1 MNGFAFHGAVL
12 ILEKDKNMDNKQN
25 TRARLGSRLGFILL
39 SAGCAIGVGNVWKFP
54 WMVGQYGGGIFVLI
68 YLLFLVILGLP
79 IMTMEF
85 SVGRASQRSPICQY
99 DPLPGHKAF
108 KAHGYLSFV
117 GLYVLMMFYTVVA
130 GWILYYFKGTALGEF
145 EAMGEEV
152 SASFGNML
160 SDPWS
165 MIICMAI
172 VVVAGFLVNS
182 FGVQKGLERV
192 TKVMMIAL
200 FVLMIGIAAYCCTL
214 ENAPDG
220 LAFYLIPDFGKMME
234 AGILN
239 VISGAMLQALF
250 TLSLGMGSMAIFG
263 SYIDKDRSLLGE
275 SVNVAALD
283 TLVAV
288 ISGLIIFPACFTYNG
303 GETTAGPALIFE
315 VLPKI
320 FNNMPGG
327 RIVGSLFFIFLT
339 FAAFSTVLAVFEGIL
354 ASTIDK
360 FGWTR
365 KKACI
370 INGALL
376 LVLSLPCIF
385 GFNIWSGFAPFGK
398 GVLDWE
404 DFFVS
409 NLVLPLGS
417 IVYIIYCT
425 NKRIG
430 WGFDNMMEEANSGKG
445 LKVKKWMRPY
455 MTYVLPVIML
465 ITFVFGVLSF
475 FNVKF

>member
-1 MNGFAFHGAVL
+1 M
-12 ILEKDKNMDNKQN
+12 KSQN
-25 TRARLGSRLGFILL
+25 VESARERLGSRLGFILL

-68 YLLFLVILGLP
+68 YLVFLAILGLP

-85 SVGRASQRSPICQY
+85 SIGRASQKSPICQY
-99 DPLPGHKAF
+99 DTLPGHKAF
-108 KAHGYLSFV
+108 KAHGYISFI

-130 GWILYYFKGTALGEF
+130 GWMLYYFKGTAFGDF
-145 EAMGEEV
+145 AAMGDNV
-152 SASFGNML
+152 SASFGEML
-160 SDPWS
+160 SDPVA
-165 MIICMAI
+165 MIICMVI
-172 VVVAGFLVNS
+172 IVVAGFLVNS

-200 FVLMIGIAAYCCTL
+200 FVLMIGIAVYCCTL
-214 ENAPDG
+214 DNAVEG
-220 LAFYLIPDFGKMME
+220 LKFYLVPDFDKLADAE
-234 AGILN
+234 LKN
-239 VISGAMLQALF
+239 VIAGAMLQALF

-263 SYIDKDRSLLGE
+263 SYIDRERSLLGE
-275 SVNVAALD
+275 SVNVAVLD
-283 TLVAV
+283 TIVAI

-315 VLPKI
+315 ILPAI
-320 FNNMPGG
+320 FNNMPAG
-327 RIVGSLFFIFLT
+327 RLVGSLFFIFLS
-339 FAAFSTVLAVFEGIL
+339 FAAFSTILAVFEAIL
-354 ASTIDK
+354 ACTIDK
-360 FGWTR
+360 FGWSR
-365 KKACI
+365 RKACI

-385 GFNIWSGFAPFGK
+385 GFNIWSDFAPLGK

-417 IVYIIYCT
+417 VVYIIFCT
-425 NKRIG
+425 NKKIG
-430 WGFDNMMEEANSGKG
+430 WGFDNLMEEANQGKG
-445 LKVKKWMRPY
+445 LKIKKWMRPY

-465 ITFVFGVLSF
+465 ITFAFGIYYF
-475 FNVKF
+475 FN

>member
-1 MNGFAFHGAVL
+1 M
-12 ILEKDKNMDNKQN
+12 DKKEN
-25 TRARLGSRLGFILL
+25 TRARLGSRLGFILI

-54 WMVGQYGGGIFVLI
+54 WMVGQYGGGFFVLI
-68 YLLFLVILGLP
+68 YLLFLVIMGLP

-85 SVGRASQRSPICQY
+85 SVGRASQKSPICQY

-108 KAHGYLSFV
+108 KAHGYLSFI
-117 GLYVLMMFYTVVA
+117 GLYVLMMFYTVVS
-130 GWILYYFKGTALGEF
+130 GWMLYYFKGTVFGDF
-145 EAMGEEV
+145 EAMGDAV
-152 SASFGNML
+152 SGSFDQML
-160 SDPWS
+160 ADPVS
-165 MIICMAI
+165 MIVCMVI
-172 VVVAGFLVNS
+172 IVVAGFLVNS

-200 FVLMIGIAAYCCTL
+200 FVLMIGLAIYCCTL
-214 ENAPDG
+214 DNAAEG
-220 LAFYLIPDFGKMME
+220 LKFYLVPDIDKLLD
-234 AGILN
+234 AGVMN

-263 SYIDKDRSLLGE
+263 SYIDKERSLLGE
-275 SVNVAALD
+275 SVNIAVLD

-303 GETTAGPALIFE
+303 GQTTAGPALIFS
-315 VLPKI
+315 VLPSI

-327 RIVGSLFFIFLT
+327 RIVGSFFFIFLT
-339 FAAFSTVLAVFEGIL
+339 FAAFSTILAVFEGII
-354 ASTIDK
+354 ACTVDK
-360 FGWTR
+360 FGWSR
-365 KKACI
+365 RKACI

-385 GFNIWSGFAPFGK
+385 GFNVWSGFAPFGK

-417 IVYIIYCT
+417 LTYVIYCT

-430 WGFDNMMEEANSGKG
+430 FGFDNLLEEANTGKG
-445 LKVKKWMRPY
+445 LKLKKWMRPY
-455 MTYVLPVIML
+455 MSYVLPVIML
-465 ITFVFGVLSF
+465 VILVFGILSF
-475 FNVKF
+475 FGISF

>member
-1 MNGFAFHGAVL
+1 
-12 ILEKDKNMDNKQN
+12 MDNKQN

-54 WMVGQYGGGIFVLI
+54 WMVGQYGGGFFVLI
-68 YLLFLVILGLP
+68 YLLFLVIMGLP
-79 IMTMEF
+79 VMTMEF
-85 SVGRASQRSPICQY
+85 SIGRASQKSPICQY
-99 DPLPGHKAF
+99 DPLPGNKAF
-108 KAHGYLSFV
+108 KAHGYVSFI
-117 GLYVLMMFYTVVA
+117 GLYVLMMFYTVVS
-130 GWILYYFKGTALGEF
+130 GWMLYYFKGTVFGNFA
-145 EAMGEEV
+145 AMGDKV
-152 SASFGNML
+152 SDAFNVML
-160 SDPWS
+160 ADPLS
-165 MIICMAI
+165 MIICMVI

-200 FVLMIGIAAYCCTL
+200 FILMVGIAIYCCTL
-214 ENAPDG
+214 DNAAAG
-220 LAFYLIPDFGKMME
+220 LSFYLVPDVNKLLE
-234 AGILN
+234 AGIMN

-275 SVNVAALD
+275 SVNVAVLD

-303 GETTAGPALIFE
+303 GQTTAGPALIFS
-315 VLPKI
+315 VLPSI

-327 RIVGSLFFIFLT
+327 RIVGSFFFIFLT
-339 FAAFSTVLAVFEGIL
+339 FAAFSTVLAVFEGII
-354 ASTIDK
+354 ACTVDK
-360 FGWTR
+360 FGWSR
-365 KKACI
+365 KKACLN
-370 INGALL
+370 NGALL

-385 GFNIWSGFAPFGK
+385 GFNLWSGFAPLGK

-417 IVYIIYCT
+417 LVYVIYCT
-425 NKRIG
+425 NKKIG
-430 WGFDNMMEEANSGKG
+430 WGFDNLMEEANQGKG
-445 LKVKKWMRPY
+445 LKLQKWMRPY

-465 ITFVFGVLSF
+465 TVFIFGILSF
-475 FNVKF
+475 FGISF

>member
-1 MNGFAFHGAVL
+1 
-12 ILEKDKNMDNKQN
+12 MDNKQN

-54 WMVGQYGGGIFVLI
+54 WMVGQYGGGFFVLI
-68 YLLFLVILGLP
+68 YLLFLVIMGLP
-79 IMTMEF
+79 VMTMEF
-85 SVGRASQRSPICQY
+85 SIGRASQKSPICQY
-99 DPLPGHKAF
+99 DPLPGNKAF
-108 KAHGYLSFV
+108 KAHGYVSFI
-117 GLYVLMMFYTVVA
+117 GLYVLMMFYTVVS
-130 GWILYYFKGTALGEF
+130 GWMLYYFKGTVFGNFA
-145 EAMGEEV
+145 AMGDKV
-152 SASFGNML
+152 SDAFNVML
-160 SDPWS
+160 ADPLS
-165 MIICMAI
+165 MIICMVI

-200 FVLMIGIAAYCCTL
+200 FILMVGIAIYCCTL
-214 ENAPDG
+214 DNAAAG
-220 LAFYLIPDFGKMME
+220 LSFYLVPDVNKLLE
-234 AGILN
+234 AGIMN

-275 SVNVAALD
+275 SVNVAVLD

-303 GETTAGPALIFE
+303 GQTTAGPALIFS
-315 VLPKI
+315 VLPSI

-327 RIVGSLFFIFLT
+327 RIVGSFFFIFLT
-339 FAAFSTVLAVFEGIL
+339 FAAFSTVLAVFEGII
-354 ASTIDK
+354 ACTVDK
-360 FGWTR
+360 FGWSR
-365 KKACI
+365 KKACL

-385 GFNIWSGFAPFGK
+385 GFNLWSGFAPLGK

-417 IVYIIYCT
+417 LVYVIYCT
-425 NKRIG
+425 NKKIG
-430 WGFDNMMEEANSGKG
+430 WGFDNLMEEANQGKG
-445 LKVKKWMRPY
+445 LKLQKWMRPY

-465 ITFVFGVLSF
+465 TVFIFGILSF
-475 FNVKF
+475 FGISF